1 MQGVCWMPCQ
11 HPLVTSDSSM
21 QEVQDHLLCEALIGM
36 CTATEKIMET
46 VVTCKFIDP
55 SIEISA
61 RELYFRVE
69 KVSLDCI
76 LAFSSLKGGCACVKA
91 PLYPS

>member
-1 MQGVCWMPCQ
+1 MLDALPAPTG
-11 HPLVTSDSSM
+11 TSDSSM
-21 QEVQDHLLCEALIGM
+21 QEVQDHVLCEALIGM
-36 CTATEKIMET
+36 CTVTEKIMET
-46 VVTCKFIDP
+46 VITCKFIDP

-76 LAFSSLKGGCACVKA
+76 LAFNSLKGGCACVKA